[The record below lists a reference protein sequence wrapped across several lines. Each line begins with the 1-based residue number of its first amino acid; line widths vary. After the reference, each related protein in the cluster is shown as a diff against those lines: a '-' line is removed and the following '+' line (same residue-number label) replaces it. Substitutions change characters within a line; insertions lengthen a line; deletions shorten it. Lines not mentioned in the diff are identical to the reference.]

1 MSACM
6 DVCTH
11 ACMHVFFFLCARACV
26 YFYIS
31 LGLSACVFASM
42 SLCLPLVNPFVAS
55 RIWGSGV
62 QAQGF
67 QGMHKTFG
75 FAGCRSNLRELGMKV
90 RVCVQRLAILT
101 PTNLYRNSHIEHFDP
116 GITS

>member
-1 MSACM
+1 MFGFRLLS
-6 DVCTH
+6 
-11 ACMHVFFFLCARACV
+11 LRAE
-26 YFYIS
+26 S
-31 LGLSACVFASM
+31 LRVSS
-42 SLCLPLVNPFVAS
+42 VNLGF

-90 RVCVQRLAILT
+90 CVCVQRLAILT

-116 GITS
+116 GSTS